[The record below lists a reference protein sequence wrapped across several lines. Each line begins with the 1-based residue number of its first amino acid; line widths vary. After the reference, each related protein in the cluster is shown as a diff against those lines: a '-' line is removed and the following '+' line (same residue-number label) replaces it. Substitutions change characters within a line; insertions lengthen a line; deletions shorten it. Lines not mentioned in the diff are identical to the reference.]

1 MLRVRDI
8 MSRDVVTVSPELG
21 LREMVEL
28 LAEQHVGG
36 APVVA
41 GSKIV
46 GVISA
51 TDLLRFESETPG
63 VPTER
68 PDQMEVGEWGAAEEW
83 EEGAE
88 APAAFYLDTWSDVGA
103 DVLERFREVQ
113 GPEWDVLAEHT
124 VAEAMT
130 PALRAVPPD
139 APVDQAAASMLRG
152 SVHRLLV
159 IDEGKLV
166 GIVTTT
172 DIVRAVAEGRLT
184 EARARA

>member
-8 MSRDVVTVSPELG
+8 MSTDVVTVSPELA
-21 LREMVEL
+21 LRETIEL
-28 LAEQHVGG
+28 LADQHVSGT
-36 APVVA
+36 PVVA
-41 GSKIV
+41 GSKVV

-51 TDLLRFESETPG
+51 TDLLRFEAATPG

-68 PDQMEVGEWGAAEEW
+68 PNQMEVGEWGAPEEW

-88 APAAFYLDTWSDVGA
+88 APAAFYSEMWSDVGA

-130 PALRAVPPD
+130 PTLCAVPPD
-139 APVDQAAASMLRG
+139 AEVAKAAAYMVRAG
-152 SVHRLLV
+152 VHRLLV
-159 IDEGKLV
+159 IDKGKLV

-172 DIVRAVAEGRLT
+172 DIMRAVAEGRLK
-184 EARARA
+184 ER